1 MQKVILTLL
10 TPIIAAGAAWLC
22 ATAAKYGVH
31 LDQSGVNALAVAGA
45 TAGTAA
51 MLKLIHD
58 LEKRKQV
65 QIAYSKVV
73 QPVERAVVAADPQA
87 AAQVED
93 AVNAGLAALEAKF
106 FELAGKVPPAPPS
119 LVPPPPAA

>member
-1 MQKVILTLL
+1 L

-22 ATAAKYGVH
+22 AAAAKYGVH

-51 MLKLIHD
+51 MVKLIHD

-65 QIAYSKVV
+65 QVALAAVK
-73 QPVERAVVAADPQA
+73 PAEATVVAVDPA
-87 AAQVED
+87 AATQVED

-106 FELAGKVPPAPPS
+106 QELAGKVPPAPPT
-119 LVPPPPAA
+119 LVPPAA